1 MNKLEKK
8 KCKKIGSYYKFEA
21 TLVTLCPVLER
32 FFKNICIVGGESP
45 HRGISYWYIWKMT
58 LFSIHLKNF
67 KFRGGGIRGLRGRN
81 RNLISWKNESNCSFV
96 HDFRKF
102 HVWIQRVLLKKL
114 WIWLK
119 NREQMNSGEMQYLN
133 SFFYNVTHFFWSRSL
148 TLSDVLPKWFSWK
161 KKLCQNS
168 PWFRF

>member
-1 MNKLEKK
+1 MHICSRKKSVYFRSNMVFKSINRGFEEDFHRKTCFSKFPLTEKLERVLRVWRYQTKEEETVNKLEKK

-32 FFKNICIVGGESP
+32 FFKNIYIVGVESP

-81 RNLISWKNESNCSFV
+81 RNLISWKIESNCSFV
-96 HDFRKF
+96 HDFR
-102 HVWIQRVLLKKL
+102 
-114 WIWLK
+114 
-119 NREQMNSGEMQYLN
+119 N
-133 SFFYNVTHFFWSRSL
+133 
-148 TLSDVLPKWFSWK
+148 LS
-161 KKLCQNS
+161 CQD
-168 PWFRF
+168 PEG